1 MNEKAEGAGGE
12 GASSKEARYR
22 AAAELVVFAMADRDV
37 GYYCPEDP
45 RGRKSIE
52 SYLDRLRQDVEEGHK
67 KEVGDEAKDAEEIY
81 ASAHELID
89 RISDRLLHRH
99 RPVDPGSP

>member
-12 GASSKEARYR
+12 GASSKEVKYR
-22 AAAELVVFAMADRDV
+22 AAELVIFAAVDAGV
-37 GYYCPEDP
+37 GLYCPDNL
-45 RGRKSIE
+45 RGRQQIKM
-52 SYLDRLRQDVEEGHK
+52 YLDRLRQDVEENHK

-89 RISDRLLHRH
+89 RISDRFLHRH
-99 RPVDPGSP
+99 RPADPDSP